1 MLFLS
6 KSEFLCVTGAHIDFV
21 YILYYI
27 PVTCCSVVYG
37 WLAMLY
43 VPSNR
48 KIGTIS
54 GSKDVGCGAPVLAG

>member
-6 KSEFLCVTGAHIDFV
+6 KYEFLCVTGAHIDFV

-37 WLAMLY
+37 
-43 VPSNR
+43 
-48 KIGTIS
+48 
-54 GSKDVGCGAPVLAG
+54 